1 MTNSLY
7 LILFLSILGFDTSK
21 IVEDKPASIV
31 VTIKTFDAFY
41 KFLLDS
47 NQYNVIEL
55 SINGGFMDP
64 VHGYEL
70 KSDSFF
76 NKLGCLV
83 NLKKL
88 SIESCKLKEVPTEIF
103 KLKNLEIIELRS
115 NKISYCPPFI
125 SKFKKLKELDMG
137 YNQITTMDSLLIGD
151 ISNSELFS
159 LGLGFNQIKIISSTI
174 GNLSNLSFLYLSHN
188 QIENIPCCL
197 SELDLDIV
205 DFENNPLIEIPECF
219 CRSYKST
226 YMLFFTEFNNVKIPK
241 CLFDT
246 TIPINN
252 RLYTGHVLR

>member
-1 MTNSLY
+1 MFKAAY
-7 LILFLSILGFDTSK
+7 LILFLSILGFNSSK
-21 IVEDKPASIV
+21 FVEEKPASIV
-31 VTIKTFDAFY
+31 VTIKSFDAYY
-41 KFLLDS
+41 KFLSDT
-47 NQYNVIEL
+47 NQYNVLEL

-76 NKLGCLV
+76 NKLGGLV

-88 SIESCKLKEVPTEIF
+88 NIESCELKEVPPQIF
-103 KLKNLEIIELRS
+103 KLKKLEIIELRS

-125 SKFKKLKELDMG
+125 SKFKKLKELDMCF
-137 YNQITTMDSLLIGD
+137 NQITTMDSLLIGD
-151 ISNSELFS
+151 ISNSKLFS
-159 LGLGFNQIKIISSTI
+159 LALCFNQIKLVSPNICKLN
-174 GNLSNLSFLYLSHN
+174 NLAFLILGEN

-205 DFENNPLIEIPECF
+205 DFENNPLVEIPECF

-226 YMLFFTEFNNVKIPK
+226 YMLHFSHFGKVKIPK
-241 CLFDT
+241 CLDDT

-252 RLYTGHVLR
+252 RIYIDH

>member
-1 MTNSLY
+1 MFKAAY
-7 LILFLSILGFDTSK
+7 LILFLSVLGFSSTK
-21 IVEDKPASIV
+21 TNEEKLASSIFHI
-31 VTIKTFDAFY
+31 VTIDQYY
-41 KFLLDS
+41 KFLSDT
-47 NQYNVIEL
+47 NQYNVLEL
-55 SINGGFMDP
+55 SIDGGFMDP

-76 NKLGCLV
+76 NKLGGLV

-88 SIESCKLKEVPTEIF
+88 SIESCELKDVPPQIF

-115 NKISYCPPFI
+115 NKISNCPPLI
-125 SKFKKLKELDMG
+125 SRLKKLKNLDLT
-137 YNQITTMDSLLIGD
+137 YNKITLIDTLLSGD

-159 LGLGFNQIKIISSTI
+159 LALGFNQIKLIPSTI
-174 GNLSNLSFLYLSHN
+174 GNLNNLSFLYLSHN

-205 DFENNPLIEIPECF
+205 DFENNPLVEIPECF

-226 YMLFFTEFNNVKIPK
+226 YMLHFSHFGKVKIPK
-241 CLFDT
+241 CLDDT

-252 RLYTGHVLR
+252 RIYIGH

>member
-1 MTNSLY
+1 MFKAAY
-7 LILFLSILGFDTSK
+7 LILFLSILRFDSSK
-21 IVEDKPASIV
+21 TIEEKPESIV
-31 VTIKTFDAFY
+31 VTIKSFDAYY
-41 KFLLDS
+41 KFLSDT
-47 NQYNVIEL
+47 NQYNVVEL
-55 SINGGFMDP
+55 SIDGGFIDP

-76 NKLGCLV
+76 NKLSGLV

-88 SIESCKLKEVPTEIF
+88 SIESCELKDVPPQIF
-103 KLKNLEIIELRS
+103 KLKNLEILELRS
-115 NKISYCPPFI
+115 NKISNCPPLI
-125 SKFKKLKELDMG
+125 SRLKKLKNLDLT
-137 YNQITTMDSLLIGD
+137 YNKITLIDTLLSGD

-159 LGLGFNQIKIISSTI
+159 LALGFNQIKLIPSTI

-188 QIENIPCCL
+188 RIENIPCCL

-226 YMLFFTEFNNVKIPK
+226 YMLFFSEFNNVKIPE
-241 CLFDT
+241 CLYDT

-252 RLYTGHVLR
+252 RIYIGH